1 MTVQREYDLLK
12 ERNEL
17 TDYLDNRA
25 HGNPSSV
32 NMAVFD
38 RLRVV
43 NRELQKE
50 RSK

>member
-1 MTVQREYDLLK
+1 MTDRVHALLK

-43 NRELQKE
+43 NRELKE